1 MKFVEALEKAYDKD
15 VETSGPVFAHRN
27 VLTSDEMKVA
37 VKIWNAVAFALAE
50 KGLDD
55 FIIISNGSLV
65 SIPLE
70 KEKAE
75 DEPDETKTD
84 KIKGK
89 GKSPKTETAQNDAV
103 NVKEKPEKEN
113 PESAEPVK

>member
-1 MKFVEALEKAYDKD
+1 MKFKEALVKVYDEEEKKYGTAFADK
-15 VETSGPVFAHRN
+15 N
-27 VLTSDEMKVA
+27 VLTVEETKIAAKV
-37 VKIWNAVAFALAE
+37 WNVVAFALAE

-55 FIIISNGSLV
+55 FIIISNGSIV

-70 KEKAE
+70 QEKAE
-75 DEPDETKTD
+75 DEPDEIKTD

-89 GKSPKTETAQNDAV
+89 GKSPKTETAQNDTV

-113 PESAEPVK
+113 TESAESVK